1 MFWRQNDK
9 HEYNTT
15 PKDIDKRNYILNNEK
30 YLKLHDLNFMIPNT
44 SFLKQFYFYDRLQA
58 KSNGEAIQ
66 FLSRVREMQFC
77 FEHQQKTIHN
87 EMTFIVMVG
96 NTKKT
101 CMARLY

>member
-1 MFWRQNDK
+1 
-9 HEYNTT
+9 
-15 PKDIDKRNYILNNEK
+15 
-30 YLKLHDLNFMIPNT
+30 MIENT
-44 SFLKQFYFYDRLQA
+44 SFLKQFYFYDRLWA